1 MFSGLRQGTALYV
14 LDKSKEPKVV
24 QGYIERISAPHPL
37 YPNYNPS
44 VSFGANLQTAVD
56 ITVKLGDDRKEFVG
70 VPSTASIHSYG
81 DYVLSESKDSMI
93 QEVTS
98 MLDNS
103 KSILAN
109 MSQHESNV
117 LACEK
122 ILKELSPV
130 YAKEQERD
138 EAIDNISGRM
148 DRIEGILAR
157 LENKL
162 NTQV

>member
-1 MFSGLRQGTALYV
+1 MFSGLRQGAALYV
-14 LDKSKEPKVV
+14 LDKSKEPKVI
-24 QGYIERISAPHPL
+24 QGYVERISAPHPL

-56 ITVKLGDDRKEFVG
+56 VPVKLGDDRKEFVG
-70 VPSTASIHSYG
+70 VPCTATIHSYG
-81 DYVLSESKDSMI
+81 DYVLSESKDNMI

-98 MLDNS
+98 MLENS
-103 KSILAN
+103 KSIIAN
-109 MSQHESNV
+109 VEQHKSNIS
-117 LACEK
+117 ACEK
-122 ILKELSPV
+122 ILKELNPV
-130 YAKEQERD
+130 YAREQERD

-162 NTQV
+162 STQV

>member
-14 LDKSKEPKVV
+14 LDKSKEPKVIT
-24 QGYIERISAPHPL
+24 GYVERISTPHPM

-56 ITVKLGDDRKEFVG
+56 VTVKLGDERKEFVG
-70 VPSTASIHSYG
+70 VPSTSTIHAYG

-93 QEVTS
+93 QEVTT
-98 MLDNS
+98 MLENS
-103 KSILAN
+103 KSIVAN
-109 MSQHESNV
+109 VEQHKSNIA
-117 LACEK
+117 ACEK
-122 ILKELSPV
+122 ILRELNPT

-138 EAIDNISGRM
+138 EMIDNISGRI
-148 DRIEGILAR
+148 DRMEGILAR

-162 NTQV
+162 STQI